1 MFNTIHN
8 VLTRAEIE
16 ELRAIAARAN
26 FIDGRISAPG
36 APVKNNRVVG
46 DPALFDRS
54 AQLVADALFR
64 SEDFRVFAFP
74 KSMTPP
80 VLTRYGTGMYY
91 GTHTDAAFMPQ
102 PSRLLRSDLSCTI
115 FISDLDDY
123 EGGAL
128 VTRFGT
134 EELRLRAPAGAA
146 IVYPSTTLHRV
157 EEVTKGERLV
167 ALTFIESR
175 IADGEQR
182 ELLYEL
188 SEIAAIAGEKMDI
201 DTYTRLQ
208 RVQQNLL
215 RKWGDPD

>member
-1 MFNTIHN
+1 MFNTIEN
-8 VLTRAEIE
+8 VLTPAEIA
-16 ELRAIAARAN
+16 ELRAIAARAM

-36 APVKNNRVVG
+36 APVKNNVVLG
-46 DPALFDRS
+46 DPQLFTRS
-54 AQLVADALFR
+54 SQMVADALYR

-74 KSMTPP
+74 KAMTPP
-80 VLTRYGTGMYY
+80 VLTKYGTGMYY
-91 GTHTDAAFMPQ
+91 GTHTDSAFMPHPARQ
-102 PSRLLRSDLSCTI
+102 LRSDLSCTV
-115 FISDLDDY
+115 FLSDPESYD
-123 EGGAL
+123 GGEL

-134 EELRLRAPAGAA
+134 AELRLRAPAGAA

-157 EEVTKGERLV
+157 EEVTRGERLV

-175 IADGEQR
+175 IANGEHR

-188 SEIAAIAGEKMDI
+188 NEVGAIAGEKMDI
-201 DTYTRLQ
+201 NTYTRFQ

>member
-8 VLTRAEIE
+8 VLNAGELA
-16 ELRAIAARAN
+16 ELRAIAARAQ
-26 FIDGRISAPG
+26 FVDGRISAPG
-36 APVKNNRVVG
+36 APVKNNVVMI
-46 DPALFDRS
+46 DRALFDRP
-54 AQLVADALFR
+54 AQLIADALYR
-64 SEDFRVFAFP
+64 SEDFRVFALP
-74 KSMTPP
+74 KAMAPP
-80 VLTRYGTGMYY
+80 ILTKYGAGMYY

-102 PSRLLRSDLSCTI
+102 PSRTLRSDLSCTI
-115 FISDLDDY
+115 FINEPDSY
-123 EGGAL
+123 EGGDL
-128 VTRFGT
+128 VARLGNS
-134 EELRLRAPAGAA
+134 EVRLRAPAGAA

-175 IADGEQR
+175 IADGENR

-188 SEIAAIAGEKMDI
+188 SEVAAIAGEKMDI

-208 RVQQNLL
+208 RVQQNLM

>member
-1 MFNTIHN
+1 MFNTIEN
-8 VLTRAEIE
+8 VLTGKEIE
-16 ELRAIAARAN
+16 ELRAMAARAT

-36 APVKNNRVVG
+36 APVKNNVVLG
-46 DPALFDRS
+46 DRELFDRS
-54 AQLVADALFR
+54 SQMVADALFR

-74 KSMTPP
+74 KAMSPP
-80 VLTRYGTGMYY
+80 VLTKYGPGMYY

-102 PSRLLRSDLSCTI
+102 PNRALRSDLSCTV
-115 FISDLDDY
+115 FLSDPDGY
-123 EGGAL
+123 EGGDL
-128 VTRFGT
+128 VSRLGNA
-134 EELRLRAPAGAA
+134 ELRLRAPAGAA

-157 EEVTKGERLV
+157 EEVTRGERLV

-175 IADGEQR
+175 IADMEQR

-188 SEIAAIAGEKMDI
+188 SEVAAIAGEKMDI

>member
-1 MFNTIHN
+1 MAPPI
-8 VLTRAEIE
+8 LT
-16 ELRAIAARAN
+16 
-26 FIDGRISAPG
+26 
-36 APVKNNRVVG
+36 K
-46 DPALFDRS
+46 
-54 AQLVADALFR
+54 
-64 SEDFRVFAFP
+64 
-74 KSMTPP
+74 
-80 VLTRYGTGMYY
+80 YGTGMYY

-102 PSRLLRSDLSCTI
+102 ASRTLRSDLSCTI
-115 FISDLDDY
+115 FLSDPESY
-123 EGGAL
+123 EGGDL
-128 VTRFGT
+128 VSRLGDS
-134 EELRLRAPAGAA
+134 EVRLRAAAGTA

-175 IADGEQR
+175 IADGEKR

-188 SEIAAIAGEKMDI
+188 SEVAAIAGEKMEI

>member
-1 MFNTIHN
+1 MFNTIEN
-8 VLTRAEIE
+8 VLNAAEIE
-16 ELRAIAARAN
+16 ELRAIAARAQ

-46 DPALFDRS
+46 DRDLLNRS
-54 AQLVADALFR
+54 SQLVADALYR

-74 KSMTPP
+74 KAMTPP
-80 VLTRYGTGMYY
+80 ILTLYGAGMYY

-102 PSRLLRSDLSCTI
+102 PTRLLRSDLSCTV
-115 FISDLDDY
+115 FLSDPESYD
-123 EGGAL
+123 GGDL
-128 VTRFGT
+128 VSRIGNA
-134 EELRLRAPAGAA
+134 ELRLRAPAGAA

-157 EEVTKGERLV
+157 EEVTRGERLV

-182 ELLYEL
+182 ELLFEL
-188 SEIAAIAGEKMDI
+188 SEVAAIAGEKMDI